1 MIILKNNYLFI
12 WLILILILGIIDF
25 ASAEHEGEE
34 DEGNEF
40 GEKFGVAAIGLLGVG
55 SVYIFLRR
63 IVLWY
68 PKLSN
73 SNEDAA
79 KSMKRLF
86 ARFRPQLMLLH
97 QAFMI
102 LATIS
107 AIIHGLIVER
117 EFESREIFGW
127 AAAIKMILISTLGM
141 LMWRQ
146 LRPFLRK
153 IDLFTPIRFIHRQ
166 WILSVLLVI
175 FLIIHLVA

>member
-1 MIILKNNYLFI
+1 MLYPER
-12 WLILILILGIIDF
+12 GIYKKD
-25 ASAEHEGEE
+25 HEE
-34 DEGNEF
+34 DEDENEL

-55 SVYIFLRR
+55 STYIFIRR
-63 IVLWY
+63 GILWY
-68 PKLSN
+68 PRIPGSN
-73 SNEDAA
+73 DEAA

-107 AIIHGLIVER
+107 AIIHGLTVKQ
-117 EFESREIFGW
+117 EFEGREIFGW
-127 AAAIKMILISTLGM
+127 AAAITMIIISILGM

-153 IDLFTPIRFIHRQ
+153 VDLFTPIRFIHKQ
-166 WILSVLLVI
+166 WILSVFLLI
-175 FLIIHLVA
+175 SLTIHLAA

>member
-1 MIILKNNYLFI
+1 MN
-12 WLILILILGIIDF
+12 F
-25 ASAEHEGEE
+25 ASAEHEGAND
-34 DEGNEF
+34 DENEF
-40 GEKFGVAAIGLLGVG
+40 GEKFGVAAMGLLGVG

-68 PKLSN
+68 PKLPN

-97 QAFMI
+97 QSFMI

-107 AIIHGLIVER
+107 AIIHGLTVER

-127 AAAIKMILISTLGM
+127 AAAITMAIISTLGM

-153 IDLFTPIRFIHRQ
+153 VDLFTPIRFVHRQ
-166 WILSVLLVI
+166 WILSVILLI
-175 FLIIHLVA
+175 FLTIHLAA